1 MKKRGII
8 REIREKRNIYIY
20 IGRKKKNRFRV
31 ARNGKAHREHDTES
45 TCIRAIYVTTQ
56 VDEPTS
62 TVKEKKR
69 KEGRKWARRKKKK
82 EKKEEKKSE
91 ERRMATHR
99 NPNRV
104 ISSSLFLDGSREP
117 KNTG

>member
-69 KEGRKWARRKKKK
+69 KEGRKKMGA
-82 EKKEEKKSE
+82 EEKEEREKRRE
-91 ERRMATHR
+91 EKRGEKNGNSPQSQPGHFEL
-99 NPNRV
+99 PIPGRV
-104 ISSSLFLDGSREP
+104 
-117 KNTG
+117 